1 SQETC
6 LGTTTQ
12 PNSSTERVL
21 RKTSEPSD
29 SGTRN
34 WEALFFCLLSGLLPF
49 LPLPPER
56 EKRRITGVRSQKSK
70 VKGQK
75 SKVGRQDSGFRCQV
89 SGVGCQVPG
98 VGSQKAKGKRQK
110 SKPAG
115 LGARLASGT
124 SL

>member
-56 EKRRITGVRSQKSK
+56 EKRRMTRVKSQKI
-70 VKGQK
+70 
-75 SKVGRQDSGFRCQV
+75 QV
-89 SGVGCQVPG
+89 SGVRCRVSG
-98 VGSQKAKGKRQK
+98 VGSRKLEVHNRQSTIENRKSKVRRQKAEGRTQ
-110 SKPAG
+110 
-115 LGARLASGT
+115 ASA
-124 SL
+124 LR

>member
-21 RKTSEPSD
+21 RKTSKPSD

-49 LPLPPER
+49 LPPPPER
-56 EKRRITGVRSQKSK
+56 ERRSMTVGKTGFRIQDSQDRIQVRFQDSDG
-70 VKGQK
+70 VHRTPAIG
-75 SKVGRQDSGFRCQV
+75 DSGFRIREQEQQDRIQV
-89 SGVGCQVPG
+89 
-98 VGSQKAKGKRQK
+98 RF
-110 SKPAG
+110 
-115 LGARLASGT
+115 
-124 SL
+124 